1 MLKKIN
7 FQFLLS
13 YLGLLPFSVIL
24 FDKFFFKL
32 LDYNIVNDF
41 SIFYSIIIFVFIGAI
56 NWNLKKNISILI
68 VLLGFIPSLVS
79 VLIILMFLYYGKI
92 PWQNQESVSSILK
105 IKEDFGWK
113 NEIIGEFV
121 LFITYCR
128 NLGFTDKPNYKY
140 LHNMIS
146 NLMILSE

>member
-13 YLGLLPFSVIL
+13 YLGLFPFLVIL

-68 VLLGFIPSLVS
+68 VFLGFLPSLVS
-79 VLIILMFLYYGKI
+79 VLIILMFLYSYKVI
-92 PWQNQESVSSILK
+92 NNL
-105 IKEDFGWK
+105 
-113 NEIIGEFV
+113 II
-121 LFITYCR
+121 LFIIQLIIDNFIYIEKNSRVVFYQIRMPLT
-128 NLGFTDKPNYKY
+128 FIVI
-140 LHNMIS
+140 LHLTLIQF
-146 NLMILSE
+146 

>member
-13 YLGLLPFSVIL
+13 YLGLLPFLVIL

-68 VLLGFIPSLVS
+68 VFLGFIPSLVS
-79 VLIILMFLYYGKI
+79 VLIILMFLYSYEVI
-92 PWQNQESVSSILK
+92 NYLI
-105 IKEDFGWK
+105 F
-113 NEIIGEFV
+113 
-121 LFITYCR
+121 LFIIQLIFDNFIYIEKKSRIIFYQLRIPLTFIVIFF
-128 NLGFTDKPNYKY
+128 L
-140 LHNMIS
+140 
-146 NLMILSE
+146 ILIQF

>member
-1 MLKKIN
+1 MFKKIN

-13 YLGLLPFSVIL
+13 YLGLFPFLVIL

-68 VLLGFIPSLVS
+68 ILIGFVPSLLS
-79 VLIILMFLYYGKI
+79 VLIILMFLYSYEVI
-92 PWQNQESVSSILK
+92 NYL
-105 IKEDFGWK
+105 
-113 NEIIGEFV
+113 II
-121 LFITYCR
+121 LFIIQLIFDNFIYIEQNSRIIFYQLRIPLTFIVI
-128 NLGFTDKPNYKY
+128 LY
-140 LHNMIS
+140 L
-146 NLMILSE
+146 ILIQF

>member
-1 MLKKIN
+1 MFKKIN

-13 YLGLLPFSVIL
+13 YLGFFPFLVIL

-68 VLLGFIPSLVS
+68 VLVGFVPSLVS
-79 VLIILMFLYYGKI
+79 VLIILMFLYSYEVI
-92 PWQNQESVSSILK
+92 NYL
-105 IKEDFGWK
+105 
-113 NEIIGEFV
+113 II
-121 LFITYCR
+121 LFIIQLILDNFIYIEQNSRYVFYQLRIPLTFIII
-128 NLGFTDKPNYKY
+128 LY
-140 LHNMIS
+140 L
-146 NLMILSE
+146 ILIQF